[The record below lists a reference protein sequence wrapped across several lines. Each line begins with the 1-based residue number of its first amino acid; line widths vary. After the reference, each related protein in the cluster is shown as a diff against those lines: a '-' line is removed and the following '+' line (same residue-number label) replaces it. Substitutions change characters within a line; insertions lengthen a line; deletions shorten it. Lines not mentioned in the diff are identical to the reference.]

1 MCTVGGIS
9 ARPAMP
15 LSTTCKHICAHAC
28 VYMDACV
35 TPHASGVND
44 IILFRVQVNFITL
57 DNGPI

>member
-1 MCTVGGIS
+1 VHSGWNKCSASDAAIDNMQTYMCTCI
-9 ARPAMP
+9 
-15 LSTTCKHICAHAC
+15 
-28 VYMDACV
+28 YMDACV